1 MSEEKFFK
9 PLSKVVS
16 FFKLRASWGL
26 VGNDKIGGSR
36 FMYLDDPY
44 TVNNGSIWA
53 RGGRGYSFGIENS
66 TIYPGAFESSRNN
79 PEVTWEKAFKQD
91 YGFDLNLFDNRL
103 RTVFDYYKEHRT
115 NILLRDGTAPSI
127 IGFDVPYTNQGEV
140 DSWGWELSLKWQ
152 DEIGKDFRYWVGVNL
167 SYNQNEIKEMKE
179 APLNNE
185 YQYQKGHRIGSR
197 SQYLFWKY
205 YYDGAEADYEREF
218 GQPFPQQIIANENL
232 KPGDAIYVD
241 LDGNGVINEND
252 MSRDYGY
259 TDDPEYIA
267 GLNLGFK
274 WKDLS
279 VNMQFT
285 GAWNVSRYLSD
296 VFMRPF
302 QGRTTT
308 DQGGLLKYHLDHTWT
323 VDNPSQDAEYPRV
336 TQTNGSQNYAA
347 STLYEKD
354 AKYLRLKTLEV
365 AYDFHFPFMRSIGL
379 NQLQLA
385 LSGYNLFTISP
396 YIWGDPETR
405 ASASPSYPLQRTYTV
420 SLKLG
425 F

>member
-1 MSEEKFFK
+1 MSQPIERVPSYGTDENATYDA
-9 PLSKVVS
+9 LLQRVQNIGQN
-16 FFKLRASWGL
+16 RAVTSQQQ
-26 VGNDKIGGSR
+26 R
-36 FMYLDDPY
+36 
-44 TVNNGSIWA
+44 NGSDV
-53 RGGRGYSFGIENS
+53 
-66 TIYPGAFESSRNN
+66 SR
-79 PEVTWEKAFKQD
+79 ELEKRSD
-91 YGFDLNLFDNRL
+91 ELNLSPEAQAQL
-103 RTVFDYYKEHRT
+103 RK
-115 NILLRDGTAPSI
+115 LQQRDR
-127 IGFDVPYTNQGEV
+127 EV
-140 DSWGWELSLKWQ
+140 RAHESAHLSAAGQ
-152 DEIGKDFRYWVGVNL
+152 HAVGGA
-167 SYNQNEIKEMKE
+167 Q
-179 APLNNE
+179 

>member
-1 MSEEKFFK
+1 
-9 PLSKVVS
+9 
-16 FFKLRASWGL
+16 
-26 VGNDKIGGSR
+26 
-36 FMYLDDPY
+36 
-44 TVNNGSIWA
+44 
-53 RGGRGYSFGIENS
+53 
-66 TIYPGAFESSRNN
+66 
-79 PEVTWEKAFKQD
+79 
-91 YGFDLNLFDNRL
+91 
-103 RTVFDYYKEHRT
+103 
-115 NILLRDGTAPSI
+115 
-127 IGFDVPYTNQGEV
+127 
-140 DSWGWELSLKWQ
+140 
-152 DEIGKDFRYWVGVNL
+152 
-167 SYNQNEIKEMKE
+167 MKE

-205 YYDGAEADYEREF
+205 YYNGAEADYEREF

-302 QGRTTT
+302 HGRTTEV
-308 DQGGLLKYHLDHTWT
+308 QGGLLKYHLDHTWT

-336 TQTNGSQNYAA
+336 TNLNGTQNYAT

-354 AKYLRLKTLEV
+354 AKYLRLKTSRCLTTSTS
-365 AYDFHFPFMRSIGL
+365 RS
-379 NQLQLA
+379 
-385 LSGYNLFTISP
+385 
-396 YIWGDPETR
+396 
-405 ASASPSYPLQRTYTV
+405 
-420 SLKLG
+420 
-425 F
+425 

>member
-1 MSEEKFFK
+1 MGYKPGRAGAIISSGAILGPIIPPSTNFIILGSCVSGLSITKLFMIGLFPGIFIGLALMIMWFFIVRIDGYHETIKFTREEK
-9 PLSKVVS
+9 
-16 FFKLRASWGL
+16 R
-26 VGNDKIGGSR
+26 KILIDATPAFMMPVLLLGGIR
-36 FMYLDDPY
+36 FGVFTP
-44 TVNNGSIWA
+44 TEG
-53 RGGRGYSFGIENS
+53 
-66 TIYPGAFESSRNN
+66 GAFAAVYAILVCLLWYREIGL
-79 PEVTWEKAFKQD
+79 KD
-91 YGFDLNLFDNRL
+91 
-103 RTVFDYYKEHRT
+103 
-115 NILLRDGTAPSI
+115 LLRVSASSARTTAAVMMI
-127 IGFDVPYTNQGEV
+127 VATATAIGYFIT
-140 DSWGWELSLKWQ
+140 L
-152 DEIGKDFRYWVGVNL
+152 
-167 SYNQNEIKEMKE
+167 
-179 APLNNE
+179 
-185 YQYQKGHRIGSR
+185 
-197 SQYLFWKY
+197 
-205 YYDGAEADYEREF
+205 ADI
-218 GQPFPQQIIANENL
+218 PQQIISNDQL
-232 KPGDAIYVD
+232 KYGDAIYVD

-252 MSRDYGY
+252 MSRDFGH

-267 GLNLGFK
+267 GLNLGFQ

-279 VNMQFT
+279 VNAQFT
-285 GAWNVSRYLSD
+285 GAWNVTRYLSD

-323 VDNPSQDAEYPRV
+323 KDNPSQDAEYPRA
-336 TQTNGSQNYAA
+336 TQTNGAQNYAT

-365 AYDFHFPFMRSIGL
+365 AYDFHFGFMRSIGL

-385 LSGYNLFTISP
+385 FSGYNLFTITP